1 MRRSYSFKPLWKI
14 LLVSIALFA
23 PAVLHGESLYEQVP
37 STSGG
42 LLSNAGGL
50 IAADQFVLKETTAI
64 TAVRWYGFIQDPSI
78 ILSDMERTKFRFRIR
93 FFEDA
98 SDGPARQISQQD
110 VSARVVN
117 TEVRTRFSSPN
128 RRPPLIYEFTAGSL
142 EPVTINGGATMWISI
157 SAVEAPSLW
166 LWSRSTAGV
175 TDTLAVKDETPV
187 QSDPLDWHS
196 NGKFGQLAFG
206 LFTGRIDDLP
216 LSRPEPPTRPS
227 LRSESDGKPLTSGS
241 TVRPPTVAA
250 RSEPQYTDFAR
261 RARVS
266 GSVVMNI
273 VVRKDG
279 SVEIIGVIE
288 GLGFGLDEAA
298 QSTLQQWRFHPGI
311 RDGRPMDVPLYMEVT
326 LNLR

>member
-1 MRRSYSFKPLWKI
+1 MRWSYSFKPLLKI
-14 LLVSIALFA
+14 LLVFFTLFA
-23 PAVLHGESLYEQVP
+23 PAVVHGQSLYEQAP

-42 LLSNAGGL
+42 LFSNAGGL

-78 ILSDMERTKFRFRIR
+78 VLSDMERTRLRFRIR

-98 SDGPARQISQQD
+98 SGTPARQISQQD
-110 VSARVVN
+110 VSARVVS
-117 TEVRTRFSSPN
+117 TEVRTRFSSPD
-128 RRPPLIYEFTAGSL
+128 RSPLIYEFTAASL

-166 LWSRSTAGV
+166 LWSRSIAGV

-187 QSDPLDWHS
+187 HSDPLDWHS

-206 LFTGRIDDLP
+206 LFTGRIGDFP
-216 LSRPEPPTRPS
+216 LSRPEPPPRPS
-227 LRSESDGKPLTSGS
+227 LRSESDRKPLTSGS
-241 TVRPPTVAA
+241 TVRPVSIAA

-261 RARVS
+261 RARVI
-266 GSVVMNI
+266 GTVVMSI

-279 SVEIIGVIE
+279 SVDIMGIVE

-298 QSTLQQWRFHPGI
+298 QSTLQRWRFNPGV
-311 RDGRPMDVPLYMEVT
+311 RDGQPVDSPFYMEVT